1 MTYMILGPLVGLVT
15 GAAGVLFL
23 KWRTR
28 VELDAKKETQQ
39 IDAQGI
45 PLKLLQDELGKRE
58 RELAD
63 VRAQDRAE
71 RQQYIST
78 LTAMEASLKEMAAD
92 IKASR
97 EEARDNAHHVHERMD
112 VLDDRLLVIET
123 QLGVKKSA

>member
-28 VELDAKKETQQ
+28 VELDAKKSWRMCAPRT
-39 IDAQGI
+39 A
-45 PLKLLQDELGKRE
+45 PS
-58 RELAD
+58 AS
-63 VRAQDRAE
+63 
-71 RQQYIST
+71 ST
-78 LTAMEASLKEMAAD
+78 SARSPPWRPRSRRWRPTSRPAARRP
-92 IKASR
+92 A
-97 EEARDNAHHVHERMD
+97 DNAHHVHERMD